1 MIMATNELKYELK
14 KMIIE
19 ECDKEQTPEEI
30 ADDEVLF
37 GSDSNLQLD
46 SLDALQISLAL
57 NKNYNLNITDSK
69 ILRKI
74 MTSIDTLAE
83 YVEKNR

>member
-1 MIMATNELKYELK
+1 MAELKYELK

-19 ECDKEQTPEEI
+19 ECDKECTPEDI
-30 ADDEVLF
+30 GDDEVLF
-37 GSDSNLQLD
+37 GSDSNLELD

-74 MTSIDTLAE
+74 MTSINTLAE